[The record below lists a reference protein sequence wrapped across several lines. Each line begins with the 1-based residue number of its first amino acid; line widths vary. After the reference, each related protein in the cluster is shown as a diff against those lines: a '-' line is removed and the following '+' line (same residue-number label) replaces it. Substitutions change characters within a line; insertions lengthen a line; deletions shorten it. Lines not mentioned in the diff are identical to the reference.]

1 MTVESFLSLLGE
13 EVVDVYEESILLFS
27 TVPSSRNLGFL
38 DSSASSISVTAAGQ
52 DLTIYQSPTLLS
64 STRQGG
70 TTGAVLWKVTPIF
83 AEWICDKHNIL
94 FTHGVLTA
102 SSSVLELGGGSAA
115 VLALTL
121 GTRVGKYYHSDQEY
135 VMKLAQK
142 NLDENLPETI
152 KSPSKRR
159 GKVTK
164 TTGHIPNISAISLD
178 WETDDVRYH
187 PALQAG
193 TSFSAVIA
201 CDTIYNEALIKP
213 FVDTCIDACSL
224 SRSNTESNI
233 SPAVTIVAQELR
245 SPEVFENWLE
255 TFQKAFHTYRIHDDH
270 LIPSLRST
278 SGYSV
283 HVGILRSGLERS

>member
-1 MTVESFLSLLGE
+1 LNFTSRAA
-13 EVVDVYEESILLFS
+13 DNIL
-27 TVPSSRNLGFL
+27 R
-38 DSSASSISVTAAGQ
+38 I
-52 DLTIYQSPTLLS
+52 
-64 STRQGG
+64 
-70 TTGAVLWKVTPIF
+70 VLWKVTPIF

-159 GKVTK
+159 GRVTK

-233 SPAVTIVAQELR
+233 APAVTIVAQELR